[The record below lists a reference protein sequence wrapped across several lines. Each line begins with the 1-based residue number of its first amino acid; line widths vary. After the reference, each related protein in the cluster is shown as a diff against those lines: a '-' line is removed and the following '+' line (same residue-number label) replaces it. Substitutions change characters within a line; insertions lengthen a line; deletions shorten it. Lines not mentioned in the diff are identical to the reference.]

1 LFRCDEEEPYSVV
14 LHEAEEP
21 GFKRAGWILEDESQ
35 FAVLQRR
42 LDEVGC
48 PWMQLDADECEE
60 RGFARAMRMSEP
72 YTGATL
78 EFYLPRGGQPAGPV
92 ATTHTKFQRLGHVVF
107 ATAERDAA
115 IDFFSN
121 VLNFKM
127 SDVIGSGTAFLRPFP
142 TPWHHGIGIGRSAS
156 RHFHHLNFMVEE
168 IDD

>member
-1 LFRCDEEEPYSVV
+1 
-14 LHEAEEP
+14 
-21 GFKRAGWILEDESQ
+21 ILEDESQ
-35 FAVLQRR
+35 FGVLQQR
-42 LDEVGC
+42 LNDVNC
-48 PWMQLDADECEE
+48 PWMELDDAECEE

-78 EFYLPRGGQPAGPV
+78 EFYLRRNPLPVTQV
-92 ATTHTKFQRLGHVVF
+92 ATTHTTFQRLGHVVF

-142 TPWHHGIGIGRSAS
+142 T
-156 RHFHHLNFMVEE
+156 
-168 IDD
+168 